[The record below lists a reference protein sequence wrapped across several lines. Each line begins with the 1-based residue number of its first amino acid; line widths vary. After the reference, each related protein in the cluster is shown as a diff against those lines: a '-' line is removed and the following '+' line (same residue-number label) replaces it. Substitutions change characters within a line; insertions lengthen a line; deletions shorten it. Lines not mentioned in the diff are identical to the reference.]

1 LVKAWPAATRIKF
14 GVGFEKFSVAADA
27 AVNAAGPVALVF
39 ASEWPLGG
47 SLACD
52 GVGHWLSAFSGQQFS
67 PFVVSFVDFAHDEQL
82 ISS

>member
-1 LVKAWPAATRIKF
+1 
-14 GVGFEKFSVAADA
+14 
-27 AVNAAGPVALVF
+27 VALVF